1 MEKTSRK
8 AEVLAKAAHPGR
20 WGEGRLFWLLLVL
33 IALMVAYPFFVHT
46 PAIVSVFNL
55 LQTAVLFVAIFATCR
70 KKAELIPVA
79 VAFSLFAGLSWLDIL
94 YLKKTA
100 LTAVIVPGWA
110 IFYGFAIVAVLSR
123 VSRYRRV
130 TLDEISGAASA
141 YILLGLFFSIIYL
154 WLELLQPGSFH
165 ISTRTNP
172 NVAVDYS
179 DFVLFSFEML
189 TTLGSGDITPLT
201 HIARVVA
208 ILESVMGVLY
218 VAVLVGALVGM
229 MIWEQL
235 EKKRIEREGGA
246 ADELN
251 GTRNDR
257 GR

>member
-1 MEKTSRK
+1 MRKPSRK
-8 AEVLAKAAHPGR
+8 TEVLSKATHPGR
-20 WGEGRLFWLLLVL
+20 WGEGRLIWLLIVLVG
-33 IALMVAYPFFVHT
+33 LMVAYPFFVHK

-79 VAFSLFAGLSWLDIL
+79 AAFSLFAGLSWLDIL
-94 YLKKTA
+94 YLKNPA
-100 LTAVIVPGWA
+100 LPVVIVPGWA

-130 TLDEISGAASA
+130 TLDEISGAVSA
-141 YILLGLFFSIIYL
+141 YILLGLFFSIVYL
-154 WLELLQPGSFH
+154 WLELLHPGSFH

-172 NVAVDYS
+172 NMAVDYS

-208 ILESVMGVLY
+208 ILESITGVLY

-235 EKKRIEREGGA
+235 DKRRREREADAAGDRNGA
-246 ADELN
+246 E
-251 GTRNDR
+251 NDR
-257 GR
+257 LR

>member
-1 MEKTSRK
+1 MRKPSRK
-8 AEVLAKAAHPGR
+8 AEVLAKATHPGR

-33 IALMVAYPFFVHT
+33 IALMVAYPFFVHK
-46 PAIVSVFNL
+46 PAIVSVFNF

-79 VAFSLFAGLSWLDIL
+79 AAFSLFAGLSWLDIL
-94 YLKKTA
+94 YLKNPA
-100 LTAVIVPGWA
+100 LPVVIVPGWA
-110 IFYGFAIVAVLSR
+110 IFYGFAVVAVLSR

-130 TLDEISGAASA
+130 TLDEISGAVSA
-141 YILLGLFFSIIYL
+141 YILLGLFFSIVYL
-154 WLELLQPGSFH
+154 WLELLHPGSFH
-165 ISTRTNP
+165 ISTRANP

-208 ILESVMGVLY
+208 ILESVTGVLY

-235 EKKRIEREGGA
+235 GKKRREREGDA
-246 ADELN
+246 AGDPN

>member
-1 MEKTSRK
+1 MQKPSRK
-8 AEVLAKAAHPGR
+8 AEVLAKATHPGR

-70 KKAELIPVA
+70 KKGELIPVA
-79 VAFSLFAGLSWLDIL
+79 AAFSLFAGLSWLDIL
-94 YLKKTA
+94 YLKNPA
-100 LTAVIVPGWA
+100 LTPVIVPGWA

-130 TLDEISGAASA
+130 TLDEISGAVSA
-141 YILLGLFFSIIYL
+141 YILLGLFFSLIYL

-165 ISTRTNP
+165 ISTRANP
-172 NVAVDYS
+172 NIAVDYS
-179 DFVLFSFEML
+179 DFILFSFEML
-189 TTLGSGDITPLT
+189 TTLGSADITPLT

-208 ILESVMGVLY
+208 ILESVIGVLY
-218 VAVLVGALVGM
+218 VAVLVASLVGM

-235 EKKRIEREGGA
+235 DKKRREREGDADKPSA
-246 ADELN
+246 AK
-251 GTRNDR
+251 NDR
-257 GR
+257 RR